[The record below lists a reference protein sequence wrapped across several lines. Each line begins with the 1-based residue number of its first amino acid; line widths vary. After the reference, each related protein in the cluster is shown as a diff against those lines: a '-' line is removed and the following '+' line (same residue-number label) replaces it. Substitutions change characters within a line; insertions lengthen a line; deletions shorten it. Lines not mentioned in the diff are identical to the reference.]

1 MLLLTGC
8 QVLRRNSRLKNKKQE
23 VISYTVE
30 REFLSKITV
39 TEFVNHIIQ
48 SHGKTPQKRGGF
60 TMNNAS
66 ENPLL

>member
-1 MLLLTGC
+1 M
-8 QVLRRNSRLKNKKQE
+8 KNKKQE